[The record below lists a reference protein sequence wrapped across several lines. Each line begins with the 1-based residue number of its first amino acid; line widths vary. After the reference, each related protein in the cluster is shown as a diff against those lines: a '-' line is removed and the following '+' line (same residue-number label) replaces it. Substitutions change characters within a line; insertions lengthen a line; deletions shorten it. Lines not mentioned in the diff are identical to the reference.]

1 MESFLSIILHY
12 TRLRCTDH
20 GECSFYTARLTNQNR
35 ILVLHSFLY
44 LTFLQR
50 KIFIRIIKIAIS
62 IFIRISYK
70 ITYTCGSFS
79 LTIRISFRYSINAAR
94 DPFRL
99 SLPQEL
105 HLLPCRFSSPFF
117 LPLPLHSSLCSSMVK
132 LRFTGSKK
140 SHFRGTRMLFYFP
153 SVSLHESVNEFC
165 DSARGIIRCC
175 NKGRRN
181 VNEPRFK
188 RKRFLR
194 LLPCKNKFVSNPRTL
209 PLRPR
214 GT

>member
-1 MESFLSIILHY
+1 MRLETHSDCPFPKNY
-12 TRLRCTDH
+12 TFFH
-20 GECSFYTARLTNQNR
+20 AVSPHHF
-35 ILVLHSFLY
+35 
-44 LTFLQR
+44 
-50 KIFIRIIKIAIS
+50 
-62 IFIRISYK
+62 
-70 ITYTCGSFS
+70 FS
-79 LTIRISFRYSINAAR
+79 LSHFT
-94 DPFRL
+94 P
-99 SLPQEL
+99 
-105 HLLPCRFSSPFF
+105 
-117 LPLPLHSSLCSSMVK
+117 LCSSMVK

-194 LLPCKNKFVSNPRTL
+194 LLFCKNKFVSNPRTL

-214 GT
+214 GSWIDGYLSFFFREYFTSIRRNGRSNSSIVFVWWYVYLNGFDVFFSINYVLYRVR